1 MEPRTTGMLCL
12 LFAIPCC
19 AEAALAM
26 PKAAENE
33 AAQVGHGADVARPK
47 LSAKPAK
54 PQVGGKSG
62 AGARGTRAGAA
73 NPPRGAKAQ
82 HGSVRILLSTLC

>member
-1 MEPRTTGMLCL
+1 MKPRTSGTLCL
-12 LFAIPCC
+12 FFGLACC
-19 AEAALAM
+19 TQAALAM

-33 AAQVGHGADVARPK
+33 AAQVSHGADVARPK

-54 PQVGGKSG
+54 PQTGGKSG
-62 AGARGTRAGAA
+62 AGARGKRAGAA

-82 HGSVRILLSTLC
+82 HGSVRILPLALC

>member
-1 MEPRTTGMLCL
+1 MKPQSMGILCL
-12 LFAIPCC
+12 ILGVACC

-33 AAQVGHGADVARPK
+33 AAQVSHGADVARPK

-54 PQVGGKSG
+54 PQAGGKSG
-62 AGARGTRAGAA
+62 AGAKGKRAGAA
-73 NPPRGAKAQ
+73 GPPRGAKAQ
-82 HGSVRILLSTLC
+82 HGSVRILPLALC